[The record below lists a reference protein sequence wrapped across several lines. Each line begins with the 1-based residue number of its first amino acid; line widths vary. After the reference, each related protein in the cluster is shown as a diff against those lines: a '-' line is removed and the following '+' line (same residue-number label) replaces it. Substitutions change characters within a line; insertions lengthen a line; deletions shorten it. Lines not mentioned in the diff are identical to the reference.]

1 MERRLDK
8 EGKGGSVMLQ
18 KKLAETRRKSQPV
31 PDLSDFM
38 TDMFFGTVD
47 KDKKSYD
54 LTGGAGGGS
63 VLSENDDDV
72 GFDDSTRSNSSRMT
86 EEWLEEARHVV
97 AASPTRC
104 DSPRR
109 LVGSPRFAA
118 TAQGTPPAAFRFLDR
133 RDPLSRSARR
143 NRAGEGFGG
152 EILSK
157 TAKHSRNKSDTLFTT
172 KPSSSFE
179 DDGSPATAVHRWFS
193 NILKPSNPTISSDPC
208 SAPEPS
214 RSSSPFPPRR
224 SFHRKSRFQT
234 DPSVPP
240 PQADQ
245 VLSRRTFR
253 TFAPSPEPSTL
264 SPPKNVVEPAV
275 GRTFSS
281 PNSLPL
287 SPPRNPVQS
296 AHRRMLLSST
306 CSLEKIAP
314 GTDAY
319 GRSKKGER
327 TVDHS
332 LNRFLEE
339 QRILIQKVM
348 NMELNAKTTIVLSGP
363 SNSIASMVAA
373 ICYAWLLWYR
383 QREKD
388 DGGDNVVVP
397 VMNVRRS
404 SMLKL
409 RQAAWLFFHAGLDA
423 TSLLFADEV
432 DLEDRMVSGRLT
444 IHVVGQDILS
454 ATGEVGS
461 MCTILT
467 DNYCE
472 DAYDL
477 LRDPVLQ
484 NLLLSGILLDTQN
497 LKASASSSMTRDSE
511 AVQLLLVGSAPNYR
525 FTLFDQLMQDQ
536 NACSFI
542 EALHQNYGKPSDG
555 SDQDCEGNTEQR
567 VRERKLAIVSD
578 HEVVIPNPEKNS
590 TDTRGATTNKV
601 SPQPAKLIS
610 PPVESPTPAPART
623 EKEASRE
630 KSKFFL
636 ARWFGFGSK

>member
-1 MERRLDK
+1 MERRLNT
-8 EGKGGSVMLQ
+8 ESKGGSVTLQ
-18 KKLAETRRKSQPV
+18 KKLAEMRRRAQPV
-31 PDLSDFM
+31 PELSDFM
-38 TDMFFGTVD
+38 EDMFFGTAD
-47 KDKKSYD
+47 MEKKSYN
-54 LTGGAGGGS
+54 LTGG
-63 VLSENDDDV
+63 VLSANDDDV

-86 EEWLEEARHVV
+86 EEWLEEARRVV

-104 DSPRR
+104 ESPGR

-118 TAQGTPPAAFRFLDR
+118 TAQGTSPAAFPLLDR

-152 EILSK
+152 EILSR
-157 TAKHSRNKSDTLFTT
+157 TAKHSRNNSD
-172 KPSSSFE
+172 SSFNIKPLYG

-193 NILKPSNPTISSDPC
+193 NILKPSNIALSSDPTP
-208 SAPEPS
+208 APDPT
-214 RSSSPFPPRR
+214 RSSSPLPPPR
-224 SFHRKSRFQT
+224 SLHRKSRFQT

-240 PQADQ
+240 PQGNQ
-245 VLSRRTFR
+245 VFPRRTFG
-253 TFAPSPEPSTL
+253 TSAPSPEPPTL
-264 SPPKNVVEPAV
+264 SSPKNVDEPAIAE
-275 GRTFSS
+275 TFSS
-281 PNSLPL
+281 PNSVPL

-296 AHRRMLLSST
+296 AHRRMLFSST
-306 CSLEKIAP
+306 CSLDKIAP
-314 GTDAY
+314 QTDAS
-319 GRSKKGER
+319 GRSKRGEGSL
-327 TVDHS
+327 DHS

-339 QRILIQKVM
+339 QRILIQKLM
-348 NMELNAKTTIVLSGP
+348 NMELNAKAKVVLSGP
-363 SNSIASMVAA
+363 SNSITSMVAA

-404 SMLKL
+404 SMWKL

-423 TSLLFADEV
+423 TSLIFANEV
-432 DLEDRMVSGRLT
+432 DLEDLMMSGHLN
-444 IHVVGQDILS
+444 ILVVGQDILI

-461 MCTILT
+461 QCTILT

-472 DAYDL
+472 DAYNL
-477 LRDPVLQ
+477 LQDPVLQ
-484 NLLLSGILLDTQN
+484 ELLLSGILLDTQN

-536 NACSFI
+536 KATSFI
-542 EALHQNYGKPSDG
+542 EALHQNYGKPYDG
-555 SDQDCEGNTEQR
+555 SDQDFEGKTEQR
-567 VRERKLAIVSD
+567 VRERKSTSLSD
-578 HEVVIPNPEKNS
+578 HDVVPSPEKNS
-590 TDTRGATTNKV
+590 TDKRGSKTNNV

-610 PPVESPTPAPART
+610 PPEESPAPARART
-623 EKEASRE
+623 EKEASRG